1 MRLHWQ
7 QKSFHRVSR
16 LVAFSGPVVRGTMR
30 VSIGAVYFGAL
41 YVIEAQGSLT
51 PRRHGR
57 SVRGTPTSVP
67 HAPRAPLILTLTPSL
82 ALALTLTLT
91 LTRWFGFF
99 STFFTMFTAAPL
111 MSEIRKP
118 SSLNLSNGDIVQA
131 DICAV
136 LPAPS

>member
-67 HAPRAPLILTLTPSL
+67 HAPRAPLILTLTLSL
-82 ALALTLTLT
+82 ALALTLTLS